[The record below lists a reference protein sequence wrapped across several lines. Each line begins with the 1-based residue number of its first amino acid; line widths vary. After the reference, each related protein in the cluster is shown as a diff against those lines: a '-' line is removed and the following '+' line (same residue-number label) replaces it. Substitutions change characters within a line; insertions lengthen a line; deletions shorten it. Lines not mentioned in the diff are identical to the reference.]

1 MQKIECLKLLAD
13 TILNSDNAVIGPDE
27 LESLLA
33 SANSQNEKDLYIEL
47 YNFFLRKKSEE
58 VIKNGKF

>member
-1 MQKIECLKLLAD
+1 MQKIESIENMAK
-13 TILNSDNAVIGPDE
+13 TILSDKSHIISPDE
-27 LESLLA
+27 LNSLLSLA
-33 SANSQNEKDLYIEL
+33 ESDIEKELYIEL